1 MPAEL
6 PLDDEHIMEDAARVK
21 SVRTLTDLTRGTLL
35 GSSINDVRHVLF
47 LCIHSLQAAADPTH
61 AFAALGLA
69 ALQVAFLTIYFGRM
83 SRRYATIK
91 ARNDYYY

>member
-61 AFAALGLA
+61 AFASNIGVRSGCFAGCVSDYIFWPHVEALRHDKSS
-69 ALQVAFLTIYFGRM
+69 Q
-83 SRRYATIK
+83 
-91 ARNDYYY
+91 